1 MSDEQQ
7 VYLKELE
14 LVDLRVTG
22 FNLAIG
28 FLEQVPVEMQDT
40 APPSAFAARGKKK
53 KNFLPM

>member
-28 FLEQVPVEMQDT
+28 FLGQVPVECRIQ
-40 APPSAFAARGKKK
+40 RLLQLLLQEVRKR